1 MLPPNPRRCYKT
13 RATPILTSYQP
24 TPMHHACQE
33 DVSPTIDLPLRKSA
47 TFHSPKSPSSDED
60 PVLNIP
66 LLSRRS
72 PTCPR
77 DLENAIAAGE
87 QRIAQLLG
95 SVDRSLSGLE
105 SFSSDSQETLKQED
119 APIPRFMLGPQNGEA
134 DRMDVDDASTQTSS
148 SKPKQRSSHN
158 RHTSDSGLGSS
169 VSSTEESLS
178 GDHASTR
185 FLPKNKSTAST
196 KTHIV
201 PAGKLNDSN
210 STASSTVAEIQSGI
224 NGSIASVATG
234 TQHVLSAY
242 ACKQIQNHIIVPIL
256 KTEELKAF
264 HPLVNSIPYRVRT
277 KEITCLRDLEK
288 VILYLAPVSGSFR
301 VGARSFAHYLGFGI
315 QNYSVTK
322 SSIFKRSSFFKFC
335 DTSIQCLH
343 TTAEYLNE
351 ADRQRPTDRPYTNG
365 YFLDLTEQVRQ
376 YAAMITASRERAQ
389 AGQARE
395 KNDYSTSV
403 CETRDHDS
411 LRLTVYR
418 DETLSLHGGL
428 SRNGRPAELVRMKDG
443 QAISLRTGEV
453 IDPDSSPS
461 GCDSADEDLLHSMAR
476 RKKSEQAAVKQAQ
489 RCSECDKEFKRP
501 CDLTKHEKTHSRPW
515 KCNEPSCKYSQ
526 YGWPTEK
533 ERDRHVNDKHSV
545 APAMY
550 KCKYHPC
557 PYESKR
563 ESNCK
568 QHMEKAHGWAYVRSK
583 NNGKSSKK
591 PNKAGKTPPTPHMTT
606 PGSHIFDASGSEF
619 GESPSPYI
627 PNVYG
632 PTATSVGGST
642 GASPSPYMH
651 NDYLS
656 HSAEESVGGSSY
668 RSPAPSESPYLGNS
682 ETYAPLNPNFTWD
695 ESLNNRFTPQTPY
708 TPESH
713 RRSMDSLT
721 NGPSVPSSYDMNE
734 DPPLYGGTFDWNNL
748 DFTSM
753 NIHIQNLTPLSSI
766 ETRPLDAYSS
776 RPPSISVE
784 QPQSSKNPNFSPGAQ
799 GNEMLYGDC
808 MDEGYSDF
816 TTNAGKPANDFA
828 LFDDSRPASSLG
840 ATGNMS
846 LFADLPPFHPTT
858 WSGNGTELAQQLGM
872 NDMMHLDEE

>member
-13 RATPILTSYQP
+13 RGTPTLTSYQP
-24 TPMHHACQE
+24 TPTHHAYQE
-33 DVSPTIDLPLRKSA
+33 DGSDGIDLPLKKSA

-60 PVLNIP
+60 PVLNIS

-87 QRIAQLLG
+87 HRIAQLLG

-119 APIPRFMLGPQNGEA
+119 APVPRFMLRPQSGET
-134 DRMDVDDASTQTSS
+134 DRMDVDDASTHTSP
-148 SKPKQRSSHN
+148 SKPQKRPSHN

-185 FLPKNKSTAST
+185 LLPKSTLTTST
-196 KTHIV
+196 KTHTV
-201 PAGKLNDSN
+201 PAGKLNNSN
-210 STASSTVAEIQSGI
+210 NKISTTVAEIQSGI
-224 NGSIASVATG
+224 NGSNASVQTG
-234 TQHVLSAY
+234 TQHALSAY
-242 ACKQIQNHIIVPIL
+242 ACRQIQKHLIVPIL

-264 HPLVNSIPYRVRT
+264 HPLVNSIPYRVRR

-288 VILYLAPVSGSFR
+288 VILYLAPVSRSLR
-301 VGARSFAHYLGFGI
+301 VGVRSLAHYLGVGV

-376 YAAMITASRERAQ
+376 YAAMITASRERAL

-395 KNDYSTSV
+395 KNDYSTCV
-403 CETRDHDS
+403 CEPHDYDS
-411 LRLTVYR
+411 LRLTLCR

-443 QAISLRTGEV
+443 QAISLRTGDV
-453 IDPDSSPS
+453 IEPDSSPS
-461 GCDSADEDLLHSMAR
+461 GFDSADEDLLHSMAR
-476 RKKSEQAAVKQAQ
+476 RKKSEQAAVKQIQ

-515 KCNEPSCKYSQ
+515 KCNDPSCKYSQ

-545 APAMY
+545 APNMY
-550 KCKYHPC
+550 KCKYQPC

-583 NNGKSSKK
+583 NNGKSTKK

-619 GESPSPYI
+619 GDPSSPYI
-627 PNVYG
+627 HNPYG
-632 PTATSVGGST
+632 PTASGSSI
-642 GASPSPYMH
+642 GASPSPYMG
-651 NDYLS
+651 NAVLS
-656 HSAEESVGGSSY
+656 DSVDGSIGGSSY
-668 RSPAPSESPYLGNS
+668 RSPSESPYLGNS
-682 ETYAPLNPNFTWD
+682 ETYAQLNPNFPWE
-695 ESLNNRFTPQTPY
+695 ESLNNRLTPQTPY

-721 NGPSVPSSYDMNE
+721 NAPSVPSSYE
-734 DPPLYGGTFDWNNL
+734 DPPLFGGTFDWNNL

-753 NIHIQNLTPLSSI
+753 NIHIQDLTPLSSI

-776 RPPSISVE
+776 RNPSISVE
-784 QPQSSKNPNFSPGAQ
+784 HPQSSNNPNLSPGAQ
-799 GNEMLYGDC
+799 GNEMLYADC
-808 MDEGYSDF
+808 MDEGYSEF

-846 LFADLPPFHPTT
+846 LFSDLPPFNPTT

-872 NDMMHLDEE
+872 NEMMNLDEE